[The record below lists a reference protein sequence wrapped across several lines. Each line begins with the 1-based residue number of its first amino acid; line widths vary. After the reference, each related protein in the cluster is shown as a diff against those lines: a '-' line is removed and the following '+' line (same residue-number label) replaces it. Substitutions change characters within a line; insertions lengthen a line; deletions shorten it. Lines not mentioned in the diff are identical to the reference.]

1 MFLTGNNNL
10 LWLYIA
16 IAVAVVVLIV
26 VLVCLILKKMNKNQY
41 LTKIDNYLNQIE
53 IENKVQLDA
62 YINRLKNISK
72 RNEDYVEIYNQISA
86 QFNKLTTADRD
97 KLILRQKGLKD
108 RLLIEQKFSKGLLE
122 QFKSFESAIAQYKK
136 EITRIQK
143 DLESYFEEGDN
154 LRIKLTELQQQ
165 FQQINA
171 DMEKYAVNLEICS
184 CELKEYLSEIEV
196 LFDML
201 DDNILSARYVEGSK
215 KVNKIEKM
223 LVNVYGNI
231 ETIAQYCEMVVTVI
245 PNQLDDLANKSRNLE
260 QKGYVVS
267 HARVKDF
274 IDNTNDILLSC
285 RNDFKHLCF
294 GNFHDILLEIQNKM
308 SEVHAHLDQEV
319 MSKHELDDKHEALN
333 EKIAKAETEFIKT
346 KRQYTTMQDFY
357 RLPDEIHA
365 KFNTFQGNAT
375 RLSDLK
381 REFEGYIFVNAKHP
395 ASFMLEKV
403 TNMDKLAN
411 TVLDEV
417 EFLLKYF
424 KNLKEFV
431 EETYQKSDELAI
443 SLTLAIGKVRKEKCK
458 SVYYKYIEKVTS
470 SLSVL
475 KSINQLLMQKP
486 IDVSTLYNEFS
497 SIVVS
502 CDDLQHSIEIELN
515 NYKIVEKSIIF
526 ANPLRYGFKE
536 VDEMLNEIEK
546 LFKEGNYKLAQDKL
560 NYILSNYHPAA
571 YDSFKG

>member
-245 PNQLDDLANKSRNLE
+245 PNQLDDLANKS
-260 QKGYVVS
+260 
-267 HARVKDF
+267 
-274 IDNTNDILLSC
+274 
-285 RNDFKHLCF
+285 
-294 GNFHDILLEIQNKM
+294 
-308 SEVHAHLDQEV
+308 
-319 MSKHELDDKHEALN
+319 
-333 EKIAKAETEFIKT
+333 
-346 KRQYTTMQDFY
+346 
-357 RLPDEIHA
+357 
-365 KFNTFQGNAT
+365 
-375 RLSDLK
+375 
-381 REFEGYIFVNAKHP
+381 
-395 ASFMLEKV
+395 
-403 TNMDKLAN
+403 
-411 TVLDEV
+411 
-417 EFLLKYF
+417 
-424 KNLKEFV
+424 
-431 EETYQKSDELAI
+431 
-443 SLTLAIGKVRKEKCK
+443 
-458 SVYYKYIEKVTS
+458 
-470 SLSVL
+470 
-475 KSINQLLMQKP
+475 
-486 IDVSTLYNEFS
+486 
-497 SIVVS
+497 
-502 CDDLQHSIEIELN
+502 
-515 NYKIVEKSIIF
+515 
-526 ANPLRYGFKE
+526 
-536 VDEMLNEIEK
+536 
-546 LFKEGNYKLAQDKL
+546 
-560 NYILSNYHPAA
+560 
-571 YDSFKG
+571 